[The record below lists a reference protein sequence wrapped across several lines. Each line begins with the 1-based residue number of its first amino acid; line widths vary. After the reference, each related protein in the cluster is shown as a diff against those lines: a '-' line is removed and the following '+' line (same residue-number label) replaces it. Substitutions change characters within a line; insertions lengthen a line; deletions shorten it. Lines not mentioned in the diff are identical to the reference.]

1 MSRYKPTL
9 KTYQRP
15 MAGWWT
21 KNPFYVLYM
30 IREGSAVLLAAYAL
44 VLLVG
49 LARLAQGEA
58 EYEAWRAALAS
69 PLAIVF
75 HLVAAALVA
84 YHSVTWFG
92 VMPKT
97 APKLPFPPR
106 LVTVGGWI
114 AAVVVSIGLV
124 AVVAGVTR

>member
-69 PLAIVF
+69 PAAIAF
-75 HLVAAALVA
+75 HLVAAIVVA

-97 APKLPFPPR
+97 APKLPFPAR
-106 LVTVGGWI
+106 LVTIGGI
-114 AAVVVSIGLV
+114 AAAVVVSIALV
-124 AVVAGVTR
+124 VVIAGATR

>member
-1 MSRYKPTL
+1 MSRYKPAL
-9 KTYQRP
+9 KTHTRP

-30 IREGSAVLLAAYAL
+30 LREGSALFLAIYAL

-49 LARLAQGEA
+49 LARLAQGPA

-69 PLAIVF
+69 PASVAF
-75 HLVAAALVA
+75 HLLAAALVA

-97 APKLPFPPR
+97 APKLPFDPR
-106 LVTVGGWI
+106 LVTWGGW
-114 AAVVVSIGLV
+114 AAWAVVSVALV